1 MTSSSRDVT
10 GSSIGGGGGGASL
23 HGSVTVSI
31 IHNIDAAR
39 LYNEV
44 NVT

>member
-10 GSSIGGGGGGASL
+10 GSSIGGGGGASL